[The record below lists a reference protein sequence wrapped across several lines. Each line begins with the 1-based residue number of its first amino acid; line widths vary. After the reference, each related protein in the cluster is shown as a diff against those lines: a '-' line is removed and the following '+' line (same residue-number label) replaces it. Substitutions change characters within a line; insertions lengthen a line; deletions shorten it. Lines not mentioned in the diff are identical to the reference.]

1 MKNPQ
6 VIDAATRR
14 WRAAL
19 FLFMLATGVSMAS
32 WVART
37 PAVRDALGVS
47 TGAMGLVLFG
57 LSIGSMAGVLASGA
71 LVRRHGGRPAITV
84 GAALLVAGL
93 LVVAG
98 GAELEVAGG
107 VFAGL
112 ALFGAGMGLAE
123 VAFNIEGAAVER
135 AVGRPVL
142 PVLHGCFSL
151 GTVVGALLGM
161 GLTAVGFPVGR
172 HLAVVALA
180 VAAAGAWTVRAM
192 PAGTGREEPGTGGGR
207 GGGLRA
213 QAAVWRDRRLV
224 LIGLIVLAMA
234 FAEGSANDWLPLL
247 MVDGHGTGATA
258 GSLTFMLFAVAM
270 TTGRFTGGPLLVR
283 YGPAAVVRASAVV
296 AAVGVA
302 LVVFSSS
309 ALLAGAAVVLW
320 GLGASLGFPVTVSA
334 AGEGARNASA
344 RVAAVSTAGYAAFL
358 VGPPSL
364 GFLADQVGL
373 RYAMV
378 VVLVLLGGAALITG
392 ALRTPAGGAAA
403 GALPGTAAG
412 PEPKP
417 GAGPDDGAPP
427 AVTGAEPGT
436 TVGPVPRTAA
446 GPVPAAKAEP
456 ATDGGAESGGLS
468 RGASGRTP

>member
-1 MKNPQ
+1 MKVTP
-6 VIDAATRR
+6 VVDARTRR

-37 PAVRDALGVS
+37 PAVRDALDVS

-57 LSIGSMAGVLASGA
+57 LSVGSMAGVLVSGG
-71 LVRRHGGRPAITV
+71 LVRRHGGRAVIRS
-84 GAALLVAGL
+84 GAGLLVAGL
-93 LVVAG
+93 LVIAG
-98 GAELEVAGG
+98 GAALEVSGG
-107 VFAGL
+107 VFGGL
-112 ALFGAGMGLAE
+112 ALFGAGLGLAE

-135 AVGRPVL
+135 TVGRPVL

-161 GLTAVGFPVGR
+161 GLTAVRFPVGW
-172 HLAVVALA
+172 HLAAVAVA
-180 VAAAGAWTVRAM
+180 VAAAGIWTVRAI
-192 PAGTGREEPGTGGGR
+192 PPGTGRQDGGSGDSGSGGGSGDGGSGHGERAGAR
-207 GGGLRA
+207 GWRA
-213 QAAVWRDRRLV
+213 QVEVWRDRRLV

-247 MVDGHGTGATA
+247 MVDGHGTSATA

-270 TTGRFTGGPLLVR
+270 TTGRFAGGPLLVR

-334 AGEGARNASA
+334 AGEGAGERDASA

-364 GFLADQVGL
+364 GFLADHVGL
-373 RYAMV
+373 RAAMI

-392 ALRTPAGGAAA
+392 ALRRRTAAPVAGDGEGAAA
-403 GALPGTAAG
+403 GDAA
-412 PEPKP
+412 
-417 GAGPDDGAPP
+417 
-427 AVTGAEPGT
+427 
-436 TVGPVPRTAA
+436 
-446 GPVPAAKAEP
+446 
-456 ATDGGAESGGLS
+456 DGGAEGGGVAS
-468 RGASGRTP
+468 RGAAGGGATSAHSDLV

>member
-6 VIDAATRR
+6 VMDATTRR

-37 PAVRDALGVS
+37 PAVRDALEVS
-47 TGAMGLVLFG
+47 TGSMGLVLFG
-57 LSIGSMAGVLASGA
+57 LSIGSMAGVLVSGG
-71 LVRRHGGRPAITV
+71 LVRKHGGRLVITL
-84 GAALLVAGL
+84 GAGLLVAGL
-93 LVVAG
+93 LVIAG
-98 GAELEVAGG
+98 GAALEVSGG
-107 VFAGL
+107 VFGGL

-135 AVGRPVL
+135 TVGRPVL

-161 GLTAVGFPVGR
+161 GLTAVRFPVGW
-172 HLAVVALA
+172 HLAAVALA
-180 VAAAGAWTVRAM
+180 VAAAGVWTVRAV
-192 PAGTGREEPGTGGGR
+192 PAGTGRESAETGEGGRTGDGARAGDGGRTVGGGR
-207 GGGLRA
+207 TGGLRA
-213 QAAVWRDRRLV
+213 QVEVWRDRRLV

-247 MVDGHGTGATA
+247 MVDGHGTSATA
-258 GSLTFMLFAVAM
+258 GSLTFMLFAAAM

-302 LVVFSSS
+302 LVIFSDS

-320 GLGASLGFPVTVSA
+320 GLGASLGFPVTISA
-334 AGEGARNASA
+334 AGEGVRPVDASA

-364 GFLADQVGL
+364 GFLADHVGL
-373 RYAMV
+373 RNAML
-378 VVLVLLGGAALITG
+378 VVLLLLGGAALITG
-392 ALRTPAGGAAA
+392 ALRR
-403 GALPGTAAG
+403 
-412 PEPKP
+412 
-417 GAGPDDGAPP
+417 
-427 AVTGAEPGT
+427 
-436 TVGPVPRTAA
+436 RTAS
-446 GPVPAAKAEP
+446 PAAEVPSAQSD
-456 ATDGGAESGGLS
+456 AQSDLV
-468 RGASGRTP
+468 

>member
-1 MKNPQ
+1 M
-6 VIDAATRR
+6 
-14 WRAAL
+14 
-19 FLFMLATGVSMAS
+19 S
-32 WVART
+32 
-37 PAVRDALGVS
+37 
-47 TGAMGLVLFG
+47 
-57 LSIGSMAGVLASGA
+57 
-71 LVRRHGGRPAITV
+71 
-84 GAALLVAGL
+84 
-93 LVVAG
+93 
-98 GAELEVAGG
+98 GG
-107 VFAGL
+107 VFGGL

-135 AVGRPVL
+135 TLGRPVL

-161 GLTAVGFPVGR
+161 GLTAVRFPVGW
-172 HLAVVALA
+172 HLAAVAVA
-180 VAAAGAWTVRAM
+180 VAAAAVWTVRAV
-192 PAGTGREEPGTGGGR
+192 PAGTGREDAASGGGVAAG

-213 QAAVWRDRRLV
+213 QLAVWSDRRLV

-247 MVDGHGTGATA
+247 MVDGHGTSATA

-270 TTGRFTGGPLLVR
+270 TTGRFAGGPLLVR
-283 YGPAAVVRASAVV
+283 YGPAAVVRASALV

-334 AGEGARNASA
+334 AAGEGEGVRDASA

-364 GFLADQVGL
+364 GFLADHVGL
-373 RYAMV
+373 RAAMI

-392 ALRTPAGGAAA
+392 ALRRRT
-403 GALPGTAAG
+403 
-412 PEPKP
+412 
-417 GAGPDDGAPP
+417 APP
-427 AVTGAEPGT
+427 VAE
-436 TVGPVPRTAA
+436 VPS
-446 GPVPAAKAEP
+446 PQSDLV
-456 ATDGGAESGGLS
+456 
-468 RGASGRTP
+468 

>member
-1 MKNPQ
+1 MKNPPP
-6 VIDAATRR
+6 IMDSATRR

-37 PAVRDALGVS
+37 PAVRDALEVS

-57 LSIGSMAGVLASGA
+57 LSIGSMAGVLASGG
-71 LVRRHGGRPAITV
+71 LVRRHGGRLVITV
-84 GAALLVAGL
+84 GAVLLVAGL
-93 LVVAG
+93 LVIAG
-98 GAELEVAGG
+98 GAALEVSGG
-107 VFAGL
+107 VFGGL

-135 AVGRPVL
+135 TVGRPVL

-161 GLTAVGFPVGR
+161 GLTAVRFPVGW
-172 HLAVVALA
+172 HLAAVALA
-180 VAAAGAWTVRAM
+180 VAAAGVWTVRAV
-192 PAGTGREEPGTGGGR
+192 PAGTGRAEPDADGVKGPEAGGVR
-207 GGGLRA
+207 G
-213 QAAVWRDRRLV
+213 QPAVWRDRRLV

-270 TTGRFTGGPLLVR
+270 TTGRFTGGLLLVR

-302 LVVFSSS
+302 LVIFSDS

-320 GLGASLGFPVTVSA
+320 GLGASLGFPVTISA
-334 AGEGARNASA
+334 AGEGAGPGDASA
-344 RVAAVSTAGYAAFL
+344 RVAAVSTAGFAAFL

-364 GFLADQVGL
+364 GFLADHVGL
-373 RYAMV
+373 RNAMV

-392 ALRTPAGGAAA
+392 ALRRR
-403 GALPGTAAG
+403 
-412 PEPKP
+412 P
-417 GAGPDDGAPP
+417 GA
-427 AVTGAEPGT
+427 
-436 TVGPVPRTAA
+436 PVSE
-446 GPVPAAKAEP
+446 VPASQP
-456 ATDGGAESGGLS
+456 DLV
-468 RGASGRTP
+468 

>member
-1 MKNPQ
+1 MKVTP
-6 VIDAATRR
+6 VMDARTRR

-37 PAVRDALGVS
+37 PAVRDALEVS

-57 LSIGSMAGVLASGA
+57 LSIGSMAGVLASGG
-71 LVRRHGGRPAITV
+71 LVRRHGGRLVIAV

-93 LVVAG
+93 LVIAG
-98 GAELEVAGG
+98 GAALEVSGG
-107 VFAGL
+107 VFGGL

-135 AVGRPVL
+135 TVGHPVL

-161 GLTAVGFPVGR
+161 GLTAVRFPVGW
-172 HLAVVALA
+172 HLALVALA
-180 VAAAGAWTVRAM
+180 VAAAGMWTVRAV
-192 PAGTGREEPGTGGGR
+192 PAGTGRESAVTGDAESAAGSGAGGGGR
-207 GGGLRA
+207 TGGVRGHL
-213 QAAVWRDRRLV
+213 AVWRDRRLV

-302 LVVFSSS
+302 LVVFSDS

-320 GLGASLGFPVTVSA
+320 GLGASLGFPVTISA
-334 AGEGARNASA
+334 AGEDARPGDASA

-364 GFLADQVGL
+364 GFLADHVGL
-373 RYAMV
+373 RNAMV

-392 ALRTPAGGAAA
+392 ALRRR
-403 GALPGTAAG
+403 
-412 PEPKP
+412 P
-417 GAGPDDGAPP
+417 GAPVSEVAASQPD
-427 AVTGAEPGT
+427 
-436 TVGPVPRTAA
+436 
-446 GPVPAAKAEP
+446 
-456 ATDGGAESGGLS
+456 LL
-468 RGASGRTP
+468 

>member
-1 MKNPQ
+1 MKNPPP
-6 VIDAATRR
+6 IMDSAARR

-19 FLFMLATGVSMAS
+19 FLFMLVTGVSMAS

-37 PAVRDALGVS
+37 PAVRDALEVS

-57 LSIGSMAGVLASGA
+57 LSIGSMAGVLASGE
-71 LVRRHGGRPAITV
+71 LVRRHGGRLVIAV
-84 GAALLVAGL
+84 GAVLLVAGL
-93 LVVAG
+93 LVIAG
-98 GAELEVAGG
+98 GAALEVSGG
-107 VFAGL
+107 VFGGL

-135 AVGRPVL
+135 TAGRPVL

-151 GTVVGALLGM
+151 GTVVGALVGM
-161 GLTAVGFPVGR
+161 GLTAVRFPVGR
-172 HLAVVALA
+172 HLALVALA
-180 VAAAGAWTVRAM
+180 VAAAGMWTVRAV
-192 PAGTGREEPGTGGGR
+192 PAGTGRESAVTGDAESAAGTEGATGTSGAAGAARTESAAGSGAGGGGR
-207 GGGLRA
+207 AGGVRGHLD
-213 QAAVWRDRRLV
+213 VWRDRRLV

-302 LVVFSSS
+302 LVVFSDS

-320 GLGASLGFPVTVSA
+320 GLGASLGFPVTISA
-334 AGEGARNASA
+334 AGEDARPGDASA

-364 GFLADQVGL
+364 GFLADHVGL
-373 RYAMV
+373 RNAMV

-392 ALRTPAGGAAA
+392 ALRRI
-403 GALPGTAAG
+403 
-412 PEPKP
+412 P
-417 GAGPDDGAPP
+417 GAPVGEAPSSQPDL
-427 AVTGAEPGT
+427 V
-436 TVGPVPRTAA
+436 
-446 GPVPAAKAEP
+446 
-456 ATDGGAESGGLS
+456 
-468 RGASGRTP
+468 

>member
-6 VIDAATRR
+6 VVDAATRR

-37 PAVRDALGVS
+37 PAVRDALEVS

-57 LSIGSMAGVLASGA
+57 LSIGSMAGVLASGG
-71 LVRRHGGRPAITV
+71 LVRRHGGRLVITV
-84 GAALLVAGL
+84 GAVLLVAGL
-93 LVVAG
+93 LVIAG
-98 GAELEVAGG
+98 GAALEVSGG
-107 VFAGL
+107 VFGGL

-135 AVGRPVL
+135 TVGRPVL

-161 GLTAVGFPVGR
+161 VLTAVRFPVGW
-172 HLAVVALA
+172 HLAAVALA
-180 VAAAGAWTVRAM
+180 VAAAGVWTVRAV
-192 PAGTGREEPGTGGGR
+192 PAGTGREPVVTGDAAGTESAAGTADAAGPGAGGGGR
-207 GGGLRA
+207 TGGVRGQL
-213 QAAVWRDRRLV
+213 AVWRDRRLV

-302 LVVFSSS
+302 LVVFSDS
-309 ALLAGAAVVLW
+309 ALLAGAAVALW

-334 AGEGARNASA
+334 AGEGAGPGDASA

-364 GFLADQVGL
+364 GFLADHVGL
-373 RYAMV
+373 RNAMV

-392 ALRTPAGGAAA
+392 ALRR
-403 GALPGTAAG
+403 
-412 PEPKP
+412 P
-417 GAGPDDGAPP
+417 GA
-427 AVTGAEPGT
+427 
-436 TVGPVPRTAA
+436 PVSE
-446 GPVPAAKAEP
+446 VPAP
-456 ATDGGAESGGLS
+456 QPDLV
-468 RGASGRTP
+468 

>member
-1 MKNPQ
+1 MRK
-6 VIDAATRR
+6 
-14 WRAAL
+14 
-19 FLFMLATGVSMAS
+19 
-32 WVART
+32 
-37 PAVRDALGVS
+37 
-47 TGAMGLVLFG
+47 
-57 LSIGSMAGVLASGA
+57 
-71 LVRRHGGRPAITV
+71 HGGRLVIAA
-84 GAALLVAGL
+84 GAGLLVAGL
-93 LVVAG
+93 LVIAG
-98 GAELEVAGG
+98 GAALEVSGG
-107 VFAGL
+107 VFGGL

-135 AVGRPVL
+135 TLGRPVL

-161 GLTAVGFPVGR
+161 GLTAVRFPVGW
-172 HLAVVALA
+172 HLAA
-180 VAAAGAWTVRAM
+180 VAVAVTAAAVWTVRAV
-192 PAGTGREEPGTGGGR
+192 PAGTGREDAESGDGERAG

-213 QAAVWRDRRLV
+213 QLAVWGDRRLV

-247 MVDGHGTGATA
+247 MVDGHGTSATA

-270 TTGRFTGGPLLVR
+270 TTGRFAGGPLLVR
-283 YGPAAVVRASAVV
+283 YGPAAVVRASALV

-334 AGEGARNASA
+334 AGEGEGVRDASA

-364 GFLADQVGL
+364 GFLADHVGL
-373 RYAMV
+373 RAAMI

-392 ALRTPAGGAAA
+392 ALRRRT
-403 GALPGTAAG
+403 
-412 PEPKP
+412 
-417 GAGPDDGAPP
+417 APP
-427 AVTGAEPGT
+427 VAE
-436 TVGPVPRTAA
+436 VPS
-446 GPVPAAKAEP
+446 PQSDLV
-456 ATDGGAESGGLS
+456 
-468 RGASGRTP
+468 

>member
-1 MKNPQ
+1 MKNPP
-6 VIDAATRR
+6 VMDATTRR

-37 PAVRDALGVS
+37 PAVRDALDVT
-47 TGAMGLVLFG
+47 TGSMGLVLFG
-57 LSIGSMAGVLASGA
+57 LSVGSMAGVLVSGG
-71 LVRRHGGRPAITV
+71 LVRRHGGRLVIAV
-84 GAALLVAGL
+84 GAGLLVAGL
-93 LVVAG
+93 LVIAG
-98 GAELEVAGG
+98 GAALEVSAG
-107 VFAGL
+107 VFCGL

-151 GTVVGALLGM
+151 GTVVGALVGM
-161 GLTAVGFPVGR
+161 GLTAVRFPVGR
-172 HLAVVALA
+172 HLAVIAVA
-180 VAAAGAWTVRAM
+180 VAAAGVWTVRAL
-192 PAGTGREEPGTGGGR
+192 PAGTGKEGPEAGDGEAGDGGRTGGV
-207 GGGLRA
+207 RA
-213 QAAVWRDRRLV
+213 QVEVWRDRRLV

-247 MVDGHGTGATA
+247 MVDGHGTSATA

-283 YGPAAVVRASAVV
+283 YGPAAVVRASALV

-302 LVVFSSS
+302 LVIFSDS

-320 GLGASLGFPVTVSA
+320 GLGASLGFPVTISA
-334 AGEGARNASA
+334 AGEGVRNASA

-364 GFLADQVGL
+364 GFLADHVGL
-373 RYAMV
+373 RNAMV
-378 VVLVLLGGAALITG
+378 VVLVLLAGAALITR
-392 ALRTPAGGAAA
+392 ALRTPSSGAGV
-403 GALPGTAAG
+403 
-412 PEPKP
+412 EPP
-417 GAGPDDGAPP
+417 GAQ
-427 AVTGAEPGT
+427 VPG
-436 TVGPVPRTAA
+436 VSQSDLV
-446 GPVPAAKAEP
+446 
-456 ATDGGAESGGLS
+456 
-468 RGASGRTP
+468 

>member
-1 MKNPQ
+1 MKNPP
-6 VIDAATRR
+6 VMDATTRR

-37 PAVRDALGVS
+37 PAVRDALDVT
-47 TGAMGLVLFG
+47 TGSMGLVLFG
-57 LSIGSMAGVLASGA
+57 LSVGSMAGVLVSGG
-71 LVRRHGGRPAITV
+71 LVRGHGGRPVIAV
-84 GAALLVAGL
+84 GAGLLVAGL
-93 LVVAG
+93 LVIAG
-98 GAELEVAGG
+98 GAALEVSAG
-107 VFAGL
+107 VFCGL

-135 AVGRPVL
+135 ALGRPVL

-161 GLTAVGFPVGR
+161 GLTAVRFPVGW
-172 HLAVVALA
+172 HLAAVAVA
-180 VAAAGAWTVRAM
+180 VAAAGAWTVRAV
-192 PAGTGREEPGTGGGR
+192 PAGTGREEADPEGAVGSAAGVAGVAGAADSEAGGGARRPGGIR
-207 GGGLRA
+207 GQL
-213 QAAVWRDRRLV
+213 AVWRDRRLV

-247 MVDGHGTGATA
+247 MVDGHGTSATA

-283 YGPAAVVRASAVV
+283 YGPATVVRASALV
-296 AAVGVA
+296 AAVGVT
-302 LVVFSSS
+302 LVIFSDN
-309 ALLAGAAVVLW
+309 AVLAGAAVVLW
-320 GLGASLGFPVTVSA
+320 GLGASLGFPVTISA
-334 AGEGARNASA
+334 AGEGVRNASA

-373 RYAMV
+373 RNAMV

-392 ALRTPAGGAAA
+392 ALRTPS
-403 GALPGTAAG
+403 
-412 PEPKP
+412 P
-417 GAGPDDGAPP
+417 GAGAEPPGAPAP
-427 AVTGAEPGT
+427 GARQSDL
-436 TVGPVPRTAA
+436 V
-446 GPVPAAKAEP
+446 
-456 ATDGGAESGGLS
+456 
-468 RGASGRTP
+468 

>member
-1 MKNPQ
+1 MKNPP
-6 VIDAATRR
+6 VMDSATRR

-37 PAVRDALGVS
+37 PAVRDALEVS
-47 TGAMGLVLFG
+47 TGSMGLVLFG
-57 LSIGSMAGVLASGA
+57 LSIGSMAGVLASGG
-71 LVRRHGGRPAITV
+71 LVRGHGGRRVIAL
-84 GAALLVAGL
+84 GAGLLVAGL
-93 LVVAG
+93 LVIAG
-98 GAELEVAGG
+98 GATLEVSAG
-107 VFAGL
+107 VFGGL

-135 AVGRPVL
+135 ALGRPVL

-151 GTVVGALLGM
+151 GTVIGALIGM
-161 GLTAVGFPVGR
+161 GLTAVRFPVGW
-172 HLAVVALA
+172 HLAAVAVA
-180 VAAAGAWTVRAM
+180 VAAAAVWTVRAV
-192 PAGTGREEPGTGGGR
+192 PAGTGREEPEAGDDGRTGGW
-207 GGGLRA
+207 RA
-213 QAAVWRDRRLV
+213 QVAVWRDRRLV

-247 MVDGHGTGATA
+247 MVDGHGTSATA

-283 YGPAAVVRASAVV
+283 YGPAAVVRASALV

-302 LVVFSSS
+302 LVVFSDN

-320 GLGASLGFPVTVSA
+320 GLGASLGFPVTISA

-364 GFLADQVGL
+364 GFLADHVGL
-373 RYAMV
+373 RNAMV
-378 VVLVLLGGAALITG
+378 VVLVLLGGAALITR
-392 ALRTPAGGAAA
+392 ALRTPSSGAG
-403 GALPGTAAG
+403 
-412 PEPKP
+412 EERP
-417 GAGPDDGAPP
+417 GA
-427 AVTGAEPGT
+427 
-436 TVGPVPRTAA
+436 PVP
-446 GPVPAAKAEP
+446 
-456 ATDGGAESGGLS
+456 
-468 RGASGRTP
+468 GASQSDLV

>member
-1 MKNPQ
+1 MKVTP
-6 VIDAATRR
+6 VVDARTRR

-37 PAVRDALGVS
+37 PAVRDALDVS

-57 LSIGSMAGVLASGA
+57 LSVGSMAGVLVSGG
-71 LVRRHGGRPAITV
+71 LVRRHGGRTVITF
-84 GAALLVAGL
+84 GAGLLVAGL
-93 LVVAG
+93 LVIAG
-98 GAELEVAGG
+98 GAALEVSGG
-107 VFAGL
+107 VFGGL
-112 ALFGAGMGLAE
+112 ALFGAGLGLAE

-135 AVGRPVL
+135 TLGRPVL

-161 GLTAVGFPVGR
+161 GLTAIRFPVGW
-172 HLAVVALA
+172 HLAAVAVA
-180 VAAAGAWTVRAM
+180 VAAAGIWTVRAI
-192 PAGTGREEPGTGGGR
+192 PPGTGREDAEPRAGERAGAGGW
-207 GGGLRA
+207 RA
-213 QAAVWRDRRLV
+213 QVEVWRDRRLV

-247 MVDGHGTGATA
+247 MVDGHGTSATA

-270 TTGRFTGGPLLVR
+270 TTGRFAGGPLLVR

-334 AGEGARNASA
+334 AGEGEGERDASA

-364 GFLADQVGL
+364 GFLADHVGL
-373 RYAMV
+373 RAAMI

-392 ALRTPAGGAAA
+392 ALRRRTATPGAGDGGEATGGGAA
-403 GALPGTAAG
+403 GGGAAG
-412 PEPKP
+412 
-417 GAGPDDGAPP
+417 
-427 AVTGAEPGT
+427 
-436 TVGPVPRTAA
+436 
-446 GPVPAAKAEP
+446 
-456 ATDGGAESGGLS
+456 GGVAS
-468 RGASGRTP
+468 RGAAGGGATSAHSDPV

>member
-1 MKNPQ
+1 MKVTP
-6 VIDAATRR
+6 VVDARTRR

-37 PAVRDALGVS
+37 PAVRDALDVS

-57 LSIGSMAGVLASGA
+57 LSVGSMAGVLVSGG
-71 LVRRHGGRPAITV
+71 LVRRHGGRTV
-84 GAALLVAGL
+84 IAFGAGLLVAGL
-93 LVVAG
+93 LVIAG
-98 GAELEVAGG
+98 GAALEVSGG
-107 VFAGL
+107 VFGGL
-112 ALFGAGMGLAE
+112 ALFGAGLGLAE

-135 AVGRPVL
+135 TVGRPVL

-161 GLTAVGFPVGR
+161 GLTAIRFPVGW
-172 HLAVVALA
+172 HLAAVAVA
-180 VAAAGAWTVRAM
+180 VAAAGIWTVRAI
-192 PAGTGREEPGTGGGR
+192 PPGTGREDAEPRAGERAGAGGW
-207 GGGLRA
+207 RA
-213 QAAVWRDRRLV
+213 QVEVWRDRRLV

-247 MVDGHGTGATA
+247 MVDGHGTSATA

-270 TTGRFTGGPLLVR
+270 TTGRFAGGPLLVR

-334 AGEGARNASA
+334 AGEGEGERDASA

-364 GFLADQVGL
+364 GFLADHVGL
-373 RYAMV
+373 RAAMI

-392 ALRTPAGGAAA
+392 ALRRRTATPVAGDGGEATGGGAA
-403 GALPGTAAG
+403 GGGAAG
-412 PEPKP
+412 
-417 GAGPDDGAPP
+417 
-427 AVTGAEPGT
+427 
-436 TVGPVPRTAA
+436 
-446 GPVPAAKAEP
+446 
-456 ATDGGAESGGLS
+456 GGVAS
-468 RGASGRTP
+468 RGAAGGGATSAHSDPV

>member
-1 MKNPQ
+1 MKNPP
-6 VIDAATRR
+6 VMEAATRR

-37 PAVRDALGVS
+37 PAVRDALEVS
-47 TGAMGLVLFG
+47 TGSMGLVLFG
-57 LSIGSMAGVLASGA
+57 LSIGSMAGVLASGG
-71 LVRRHGGRPAITV
+71 LVRGHGGRRVIAL
-84 GAALLVAGL
+84 GAGLLVAGL
-93 LVVAG
+93 LVIAG
-98 GAELEVAGG
+98 GATLEVSAG
-107 VFAGL
+107 VFGGL

-135 AVGRPVL
+135 ALGRPVL

-151 GTVVGALLGM
+151 GTVIGALIGM
-161 GLTAVGFPVGR
+161 GLTAVRFPVGW
-172 HLAVVALA
+172 HLAAVAVA
-180 VAAAGAWTVRAM
+180 VAAAAVWTVRAV
-192 PAGTGREEPGTGGGR
+192 PAGTGREEPEAGDDGRTGGW
-207 GGGLRA
+207 RA
-213 QAAVWRDRRLV
+213 QVAVWRDRRLV

-247 MVDGHGTGATA
+247 MVDGHGTSATA

-283 YGPAAVVRASAVV
+283 FGPAAVVRASALV

-302 LVVFSSS
+302 LVVFSDN

-320 GLGASLGFPVTVSA
+320 GLGASLGFPVTISA

-364 GFLADQVGL
+364 GFLADHVGL
-373 RYAMV
+373 RNAMV
-378 VVLVLLGGAALITG
+378 VVLVLLGGAALITR
-392 ALRTPAGGAAA
+392 ALRTPSSGAG
-403 GALPGTAAG
+403 
-412 PEPKP
+412 EERP
-417 GAGPDDGAPP
+417 GA
-427 AVTGAEPGT
+427 
-436 TVGPVPRTAA
+436 PVP
-446 GPVPAAKAEP
+446 
-456 ATDGGAESGGLS
+456 
-468 RGASGRTP
+468 GASQSDLV

>member
-1 MKNPQ
+1 MKNPPP
-6 VIDAATRR
+6 IMDSATRR

-37 PAVRDALGVS
+37 PAVRDALEVS

-57 LSIGSMAGVLASGA
+57 LSIGSMTGVLASGG
-71 LVRRHGGRPAITV
+71 LVRRHGGRLVITV

-93 LVVAG
+93 LVIAG
-98 GAELEVAGG
+98 GAALEVSGG
-107 VFAGL
+107 VFGGL

-135 AVGRPVL
+135 TVGRPVL

-161 GLTAVGFPVGR
+161 GLTAVRFPVGW
-172 HLAVVALA
+172 HLAAVALA
-180 VAAAGAWTVRAM
+180 VAAAGVWTVRAV
-192 PAGTGREEPGTGGGR
+192 PAGTGRAEPDADGVKGPEAGGVR
-207 GGGLRA
+207 G
-213 QAAVWRDRRLV
+213 QPAVWRDRRLV

-302 LVVFSSS
+302 LVIFSDS
-309 ALLAGAAVVLW
+309 ALLAGSAVVLW
-320 GLGASLGFPVTVSA
+320 GLGASLGFPVTISA
-334 AGEGARNASA
+334 AGEGAGPGDASA

-364 GFLADQVGL
+364 GFLADHVGL
-373 RYAMV
+373 RNAMV

-392 ALRTPAGGAAA
+392 ALRRR
-403 GALPGTAAG
+403 
-412 PEPKP
+412 P
-417 GAGPDDGAPP
+417 GA
-427 AVTGAEPGT
+427 
-436 TVGPVPRTAA
+436 PVSE
-446 GPVPAAKAEP
+446 VPASQP
-456 ATDGGAESGGLS
+456 DLV
-468 RGASGRTP
+468 

>member
-1 MKNPQ
+1 MKNPPP
-6 VIDAATRR
+6 IMDSATRR

-37 PAVRDALGVS
+37 PAVRDALEVS

-57 LSIGSMAGVLASGA
+57 LSIGSMAGVLASGG
-71 LVRRHGGRPAITV
+71 LVRRHGGRLVITV
-84 GAALLVAGL
+84 GAVLLVAGL
-93 LVVAG
+93 LVIAG
-98 GAELEVAGG
+98 GAALEVSGG
-107 VFAGL
+107 VFGGL

-135 AVGRPVL
+135 TVGRPVL

-161 GLTAVGFPVGR
+161 GLTAVRFPVGW
-172 HLAVVALA
+172 HLAAVALA
-180 VAAAGAWTVRAM
+180 VAAAGVWTVRAV
-192 PAGTGREEPGTGGGR
+192 PAGTGRAEPDADGVKGPEAGGVR
-207 GGGLRA
+207 GQL
-213 QAAVWRDRRLV
+213 AVWRGRRLV

-302 LVVFSSS
+302 LVIFSDS

-320 GLGASLGFPVTVSA
+320 GLGASLGFPVTISA
-334 AGEGARNASA
+334 AGEGAGPGDASA

-364 GFLADQVGL
+364 GFLADHVGL
-373 RYAMV
+373 RNAMV

-392 ALRTPAGGAAA
+392 ALRRR
-403 GALPGTAAG
+403 PG
-412 PEPKP
+412 
-417 GAGPDDGAPP
+417 
-427 AVTGAEPGT
+427 V
-436 TVGPVPRTAA
+436 PVSE
-446 GPVPAAKAEP
+446 VPASQP
-456 ATDGGAESGGLS
+456 DLM
-468 RGASGRTP
+468 

>member
-6 VIDAATRR
+6 VLDAVTRR

-37 PAVRDALGVS
+37 PAVRDALEVS

-57 LSIGSMAGVLASGA
+57 LSIGSMAGVLASGG
-71 LVRRHGGRPAITV
+71 LVRRHGGRLVITV

-93 LVVAG
+93 LVIAG
-98 GAELEVAGG
+98 GAALEVSGG
-107 VFAGL
+107 VFGGL

-135 AVGRPVL
+135 TVGRPVL

-161 GLTAVGFPVGR
+161 GLTAVRFPVGG
-172 HLAVVALA
+172 HLAAVALA
-180 VAAAGAWTVRAM
+180 VAAAGVWTVRAV
-192 PAGTGREEPGTGGGR
+192 PAGTGRESAVSGDAAGAAGSGGAEGAESAAGAEGAAGSGAGDGGRTGGVR
-207 GGGLRA
+207 GQL
-213 QAAVWRDRRLV
+213 AVWRDRRLV

-258 GSLTFMLFAVAM
+258 GSLTFMLFALAM

-302 LVVFSSS
+302 LVIFSDS

-320 GLGASLGFPVTVSA
+320 GLGASLGFPVTISA
-334 AGEGARNASA
+334 AGEGVRDASA

-364 GFLADQVGL
+364 GFLADHVGL
-373 RYAMV
+373 RNAMV

-392 ALRTPAGGAAA
+392 ALR
-403 GALPGTAAG
+403 
-412 PEPKP
+412 
-417 GAGPDDGAPP
+417 
-427 AVTGAEPGT
+427 
-436 TVGPVPRTAA
+436 
-446 GPVPAAKAEP
+446 
-456 ATDGGAESGGLS
+456 
-468 RGASGRTP
+468 RTPGVPVAEAPASQPDLV

>member
-1 MKNPQ
+1 MKNPP
-6 VIDAATRR
+6 VMDSATRR

-37 PAVRDALGVS
+37 PAVRDALEVS
-47 TGAMGLVLFG
+47 TGSMGLVLFG
-57 LSIGSMAGVLASGA
+57 LSIGSMAGVLSSGG
-71 LVRRHGGRPAITV
+71 LVRGHGGRRVIAL
-84 GAALLVAGL
+84 GAGLLVAGL
-93 LVVAG
+93 LVIAG
-98 GAELEVAGG
+98 GATLEVSAG
-107 VFAGL
+107 VFGGL

-135 AVGRPVL
+135 ALGRPVL

-151 GTVVGALLGM
+151 GTVIGALIGM
-161 GLTAVGFPVGR
+161 GLTAVRFPVGW
-172 HLAVVALA
+172 HLAAVAVA
-180 VAAAGAWTVRAM
+180 VAAAAVWTVRAV
-192 PAGTGREEPGTGGGR
+192 PAGTGREEPEAGDDGRTGGW
-207 GGGLRA
+207 RA
-213 QAAVWRDRRLV
+213 QVAVWRDRRLV

-247 MVDGHGTGATA
+247 MVDGHGTSATA

-283 YGPAAVVRASAVV
+283 FGPAAVVRASALV

-302 LVVFSSS
+302 LVVFSDN

-320 GLGASLGFPVTVSA
+320 GLGASLGFPVTISA

-364 GFLADQVGL
+364 GFLADHVGL
-373 RYAMV
+373 RNAMV
-378 VVLVLLGGAALITG
+378 VVLVLLGGAALITR
-392 ALRTPAGGAAA
+392 ALRTPSSGAG
-403 GALPGTAAG
+403 
-412 PEPKP
+412 EERP
-417 GAGPDDGAPP
+417 GA
-427 AVTGAEPGT
+427 
-436 TVGPVPRTAA
+436 PVP
-446 GPVPAAKAEP
+446 
-456 ATDGGAESGGLS
+456 
-468 RGASGRTP
+468 GASQSDLV

>member
-1 MKNPQ
+1 MKVTP
-6 VIDAATRR
+6 VMDARTRR

-37 PAVRDALGVS
+37 PAVRDALEVS

-57 LSIGSMAGVLASGA
+57 LSIGSMAGVLASGG
-71 LVRRHGGRPAITV
+71 LVRRHGGRLVITV

-93 LVVAG
+93 LVIAG
-98 GAELEVAGG
+98 GAALEVSGG
-107 VFAGL
+107 VFGGL

-135 AVGRPVL
+135 TVGRPVL

-161 GLTAVGFPVGR
+161 GLTAVRFPVGW
-172 HLAVVALA
+172 HLAAVALA
-180 VAAAGAWTVRAM
+180 VAAAGVWTVRAV
-192 PAGTGREEPGTGGGR
+192 PTGTGREPAVSGDAESAAGAEGAAGAAGSGAGGGGR
-207 GGGLRA
+207 TGGVRGHL
-213 QAAVWRDRRLV
+213 AVWRDRRLV

-258 GSLTFMLFAVAM
+258 GSLTFMLFALAM

-302 LVVFSSS
+302 LVIFSDS

-320 GLGASLGFPVTVSA
+320 GLGASLGFPVTISA
-334 AGEGARNASA
+334 AGEGVRDASA

-364 GFLADQVGL
+364 GFLADHVGL
-373 RYAMV
+373 RNAMV

-392 ALRTPAGGAAA
+392 ALRRI
-403 GALPGTAAG
+403 
-412 PEPKP
+412 P
-417 GAGPDDGAPP
+417 GAPVGEAPASQPDL
-427 AVTGAEPGT
+427 V
-436 TVGPVPRTAA
+436 
-446 GPVPAAKAEP
+446 
-456 ATDGGAESGGLS
+456 
-468 RGASGRTP
+468 

>member
-1 MKNPQ
+1 MKVMPAM
-6 VIDAATRR
+6 DARTRR

-37 PAVRDALGVS
+37 PAVRDALDVS
-47 TGAMGLVLFG
+47 TGSMGLVLFG
-57 LSIGSMAGVLASGA
+57 LSIGSMAGVLVSGG
-71 LVRRHGGRPAITV
+71 LVRKHGGRPVIAA
-84 GAALLVAGL
+84 GAGLLVAGL
-93 LVVAG
+93 LVIAG
-98 GAELEVAGG
+98 GAALEVSGG
-107 VFAGL
+107 VFGGL

-135 AVGRPVL
+135 TLGRPVL

-161 GLTAVGFPVGR
+161 GLTAVRFPVGW
-172 HLAVVALA
+172 HLAAVAVA
-180 VAAAGAWTVRAM
+180 VAAAAVWTVRAV
-192 PAGTGREEPGTGGGR
+192 PAGTGREDGESGDGEGAG

-213 QAAVWRDRRLV
+213 QPAVWSDRRLV

-247 MVDGHGTGATA
+247 MVDGHGTSATA

-270 TTGRFTGGPLLVR
+270 TTGRFAGGPLLVR
-283 YGPAAVVRASAVV
+283 YGPAAVVRASALV

-334 AGEGARNASA
+334 AGEGEGVRDASA

-364 GFLADQVGL
+364 GFLADHVGL
-373 RYAMV
+373 RAAMI

-392 ALRTPAGGAAA
+392 ALRRR
-403 GALPGTAAG
+403 
-412 PEPKP
+412 
-417 GAGPDDGAPP
+417 
-427 AVTGAEPGT
+427 AVSPVAE
-436 TVGPVPRTAA
+436 VPS
-446 GPVPAAKAEP
+446 PQSDLV
-456 ATDGGAESGGLS
+456 
-468 RGASGRTP
+468 